1 MPDLTPPI
9 DPLIHQRQQVLD
21 ILARRRAR
29 NPIILTRRLGI
40 PISARSP
47 GLELMVEFDPG
58 YENDRNWGGL
68 QVDLSLLLQC
78 QVDILTEPTLPPE
91 RREMLLNDARPL

>member
-1 MPDLTPPI
+1 MPDAPVI
-9 DPLIHQRQQVLD
+9 DPLVPLRPQVLD

-40 PISARSP
+40 PFSARLP

-58 YENDRNWGGL
+58 YENDQNWGGL
-68 QVDLSLLLQC
+68 QVDLSHLLRC
-78 QVDILTEPTLPPE
+78 QVDILTEPSLPPA
-91 RREMLLNDARPL
+91 RREMMLKDARPL

>member
-1 MPDLTPPI
+1 MPEATPPN
-9 DPLIHQRQQVLD
+9 DPLIERRQLVLD
-21 ILARRRAR
+21 ILARRGAR
-29 NPIILTRRLGI
+29 NPVILTRRLGI

-58 YENDRNWGGL
+58 FENDFNWGGL
-68 QVDLSLLLQC
+68 QVDLAAVLRC

-91 RREMLLNDARPL
+91 RREMLLKTARPL

>member
-1 MPDLTPPI
+1 MSDPTPPI
-9 DPLIHQRQQVLD
+9 DPLIQHRRQVLD
-21 ILARRRAR
+21 ILSRRRAR
-29 NPIILTRRLGI
+29 NPVILTRRLGI

-78 QVDILTEPTLPPE
+78 QVDILTEPTLPPA
-91 RREMLLNDARPL
+91 RREVMLRDARPL

>member
-1 MPDLTPPI
+1 MPDLTSPI
-9 DPLIHQRQQVLD
+9 DPLVHRRQQVLD

-29 NPIILTRRLGI
+29 NPVILTRRLGI

-58 YENDRNWGGL
+58 YETDSNWGGL
-68 QVDLSLLLQC
+68 QVDLSLFLQC
-78 QVDILTEPTLPPE
+78 QVDILTKPTLPPE
-91 RREMLLNDARPL
+91 RREMLLKDARPL